1 MLPLGLCALELR
13 SIIEHAFL
21 PRHCVCAVNPDQSMS
36 VEIKDPKTGH
46 VDLFVPSISIER
58 LSNTREI
65 SNLIAELRHQLQSQ
79 PRTFAPAK
87 AG

>member
-21 PRHCVCAVNPDQSMS
+21 PRHCVCSVQADQSMS
-36 VEIKDPKTGH
+36 VEIKDPKTGR
-46 VDLFVPSISIER
+46 VELFVPNISIER

-65 SNLIAELRHQLQSQ
+65 SNLIAELRHQLKNK
-79 PRTFAPAK
+79 PRTFTAAK

>member
-21 PRHCVCAVNPDQSMS
+21 PRHCICSVKPDQSMS
-36 VEIKDPKTGH
+36 VEIRDPETGR
-46 VDLFVPSISIER
+46 VELFVPSISIER

-65 SNLIAELRHQLQSQ
+65 SNLIAELRHELKSA
-79 PRTFAPAK
+79 PRAFSSAK